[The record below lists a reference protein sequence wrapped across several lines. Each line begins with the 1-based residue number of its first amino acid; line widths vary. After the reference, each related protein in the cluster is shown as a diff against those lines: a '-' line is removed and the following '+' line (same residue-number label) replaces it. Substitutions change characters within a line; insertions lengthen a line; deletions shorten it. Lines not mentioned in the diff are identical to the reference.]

1 MGVEAAII
9 GSSLISAGAGL
20 YGSSQAAGAQSSAS
34 AAAAANQMAM
44 FNAAKR
50 MLKPY
55 RRSGRE
61 ATESL
66 ENMLGLRDTG
76 AGGFGSETGKF
87 TYGDYT
93 QDPGYAFRL
102 SEGMKALEAGAAARG
117 GLLSGNTLRASQDYA
132 QNVASNEYTNA
143 FNRFY
148 AEREARLNPLF
159 RLSGQGLNAAT
170 SLAGAATGMG
180 SAMAQ
185 NAYNQG
191 NIAASG
197 YGGMAGAIGSIGN
210 AIGQIPAYQEQS
222 ALNAALRDYYTGTT
236 AAPGYNMLA
245 SGRLARF

>member
-1 MGVEAAII
+1 MAWETIAA
-9 GSSLISAGAGL
+9 AGL
-20 YGSSQAAGAQSSAS
+20 NAAGSMIGGSMASSAQSSAS

-44 FNAAKR
+44 FKAAKR

-117 GLLSGNTLRASQDYA
+117 GLLSGNTLRATQDYA
-132 QNVASNEYTNA
+132 QNVASNEYANA

-148 AEREARLNPLF
+148 AEREQRLNPLF

-180 SAMAQ
+180 NAMAQ

-197 YGGMAGAIGSIGN
+197 YGALAGGLGAIGN
-210 AIGQIPAYQEQS
+210 AIGQIPEYNQQS
-222 ALNAALRDYYTGTT
+222 ALNTAIRRYYESLVPAPT
-236 AAPGYNMLA
+236 APGV
-245 SGRLARF
+245 GGIP